1 LREVFTESQLL
12 QLLDSDNSNV
22 KEVASLVQHARLQ
35 AHGTFPYA
43 TAEQS
48 ANQSQS
54 LSPDTSAF
62 HHLLREPGNTSTN
75 LTPVS
80 GGPPDEASPGLSS
93 VGTENAP
100 MPAESVP
107 SAEDDFEW
115 DESDSAWKVGDGTS
129 VVDGIYGDYQK
140 VMDGMATLSAGD
152 SNSGYLGTV
161 SGAALLRTIW
171 MGAPD
176 GLDRDEGSWN
186 ARRQSLEHIFR
197 KRASDDST
205 SAPWVR
211 TQPNLTRLV
220 ADTLIDAYFGLYH
233 TTFPILHEPTFREQ
247 YSQFSSRPSGST
259 WHIIANIVA
268 ALGSFVLS
276 SCSDDTDSTIFAA
289 VKGQLSI
296 GALETGSLA
305 LVQAFGLSAN
315 YLQKRNKPNSGYN
328 YGGVALRLAIG
339 LGLHKEFDGWKA
351 SPLKMEI
358 RRRVWWSLCVLD
370 VGATITYGRPL
381 NWPQMG
387 VETALPLNIHEKAS
401 IPGTL
406 SKFTTLTQFI
416 GPHLCIR
423 HSATRS
429 RGGHHILLHSR
440 TISVPPSNH
449 ENL

>member
-1 LREVFTESQLL
+1 MLTSDRHLTEVEDRLERAEALLREVFTESQLS
-12 QLLDSDNSNV
+12 QLLDPGKSNV
-22 KEVASLVQHARLQ
+22 KEAVSLQQARLQ
-35 AHGTFPYA
+35 DHGTFPRA
-43 TAEQS
+43 PAEPTTGEYQS
-48 ANQSQS
+48 PSS
-54 LSPDTSAF
+54 YTSAF
-62 HHLLREPGNTSTN
+62 PNLFREPLTASTP
-75 LTPVS
+75 LTPGS
-80 GGPPDEASPGLSS
+80 GGASDGASPKISS
-93 VGTENAP
+93 ITTKSASIS
-100 MPAESVP
+100 AEAVP

-115 DESDSAWKVGDGTS
+115 DETDPAWNASGEATS
-129 VVDGIYGDYQK
+129 VVEGLYGDYQK

-176 GLDRDEGSWN
+176 GPDLDEGSWK

-197 KRASDDST
+197 KRANDDWS

-211 TQPNLTRLV
+211 TQPNLTRIV
-220 ADTLIDAYFGLYH
+220 VDTLIEAYFGLYH
-233 TTFPILHEPTFREQ
+233 TTFPILHEPTFRKQ
-247 YSQFSSRPSGST
+247 YSQFSSQPNGST

-276 SCSDDTDSTIFAA
+276 GCSDDTDSTIFAA

-305 LVQAFGLSAN
+305 LVQAFALSAN

-339 LGLHKEFDGWKA
+339 LGLHKEFNGWKA

-358 RRRVWWSLCVLD
+358 RRRVWWSLCILD

-381 NWPQMG
+381 NWPQTG
-387 VETALPLNIHEKAS
+387 VDTALPLNIHERAS
-401 IPGTL
+401 LTCTASQGSKLIPIYRT
-406 SKFTTLTQFI
+406 S
-416 GPHLCIR
+416 P
-423 HSATRS
+423 
-429 RGGHHILLHSR
+429 LLQLHR
-440 TISVPPSNH
+440 RQK
-449 ENL
+449 